1 MMSEATTIGEKPA
14 TLGSEVLAID
24 TKWYGVNH
32 IRSNQAGR
40 TLFLRKIQKCPIFR
54 TFITFRWF
62 WAIID
67 VSKQHGLHLVN
78 LGCIVVH
85 SCLLG
90 KHAYCGQ
97 NWGTNGPIRLDVLA
111 VVIILIHA
119 QPSVANPVPQ
129 TLKWESFLYH
139 PCQMNWGGI
148 RIESHQAWSLP
159 ENIYID
165 NHSYIFCIFYIACQE
180 NKSPGNST
188 WAQLSRQRAMA
199 QRRRGSDGAGGV
211 STNRR
216 CVPHGIIWLWFEK
229 FKTHRNH

>member
-24 TKWYGVNH
+24 TKWYGVW
-32 IRSNQAGR
+32 ITFEATRQEEP
-40 TLFLRKIQKCPIFR
+40 FFWRKILKCPIFR
-54 TFITFRWF
+54 MFTTFRWF

-111 VVIILIHA
+111 AVVIMLIHA

-129 TLKWESFLYH
+129 TFKWESLLYH

-148 RIESHQAWSLP
+148 RMESHQAWSLP
-159 ENIYID
+159 ENIYLD
-165 NHSYIFCIFYIACQE
+165 NYSYILLH
-180 NKSPGNST
+180 S
-188 WAQLSRQRAMA
+188 LS
-199 QRRRGSDGAGGV
+199 G
-211 STNRR
+211 
-216 CVPHGIIWLWFEK
+216 K
-229 FKTHRNH
+229 